1 MNPVRNHNRNR
12 NRNRFF
18 GSSFERAFLKRR
30 ASKESLVSVLTF
42 QRFNVLTLQRFN
54 ASTL

>member
-1 MNPVRNHNRNR
+1 MNFARNH

-18 GSSFERAFLKRR
+18 GSWFERAFLKRR
-30 ASKESLVSVLTF
+30 ASKETLVSVLT
-42 QRFNVLTLQRFN
+42 LQGFN